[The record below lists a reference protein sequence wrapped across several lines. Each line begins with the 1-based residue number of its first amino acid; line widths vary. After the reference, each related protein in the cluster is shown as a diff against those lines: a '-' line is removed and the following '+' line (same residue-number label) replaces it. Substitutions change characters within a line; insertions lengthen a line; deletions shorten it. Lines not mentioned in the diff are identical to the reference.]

1 MNHKDCITT
10 LSRARRTI
18 ENAFGIL
25 SAKWRVLWRPIRA
38 NVDLVEKIS
47 QATVCLHNYLR
58 FTENARYIPTGFVD
72 SEDSSGH
79 IVPGD
84 WRNVIHEDEGGLAN
98 LNRTGGNRYT
108 FEAGNLL

>member
-1 MNHKDCITT
+1 M
-10 LSRARRTI
+10 
-18 ENAFGIL
+18 
-25 SAKWRVLWRPIRA
+25 
-38 NVDLVEKIS
+38 EKIS
-47 QATVCLHNYLR
+47 QATVCLHNYLQL
-58 FTENARYIPTGFVD
+58 TENARYIPTGFVD

-108 FEAGNLL
+108 LRLETYFKDYFDSAEGQVP